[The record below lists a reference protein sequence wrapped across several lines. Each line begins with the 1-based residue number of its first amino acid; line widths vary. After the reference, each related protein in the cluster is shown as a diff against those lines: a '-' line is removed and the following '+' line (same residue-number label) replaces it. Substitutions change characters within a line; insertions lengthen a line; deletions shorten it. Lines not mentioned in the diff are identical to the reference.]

1 MSLLADL
8 TWYGVS
14 LIAIALLLLGV
25 ELKFGG
31 YGVSGT
37 LGAVVFALGAV
48 LLVRGPHGIPPA
60 LAIAVSFALCL
71 ISVFLGYLGLR
82 ARRAKQLTGIER
94 LVGEHGVTRTEVHA
108 GGTVFVRGEYWQAES
123 STAIPAGRAISIE
136 AVHGLLL
143 YVREA

>member
-1 MSLLADL
+1 MLADL

-31 YGVSGT
+31 YGVSGAIGSIL
-37 LGAVVFALGAV
+37 LGVGAI
-48 LLVRGPHGIPPA
+48 LLVRGPQGVPPA
-60 LAIAVSFALCL
+60 VAIAISLALCV
-71 ISVFLGYLGLR
+71 ISVFLGFLGLR

-94 LVGEHGVTRTEVHA
+94 LVGERGVTRTEIHTR
-108 GGTVFVRGEYWQAES
+108 GTVFVRGEYWQAES
-123 STAIPAGRAISIE
+123 SIAIPAGRAVSIE
-136 AVHGLLL
+136 AVHGLIL